1 MPIVHYA
8 LKANSFLMM
17 GTSESIG
24 NFSDLFVPVDKKS
37 KIYVRQVARQ
47 QQEIVRREG
56 LQVKTLDGVKTIAIE
71 VIPLKIGADGKPYLL
86 VLFQEFALAAST
98 ESIAMAPA
106 RQSEKGKQTAL
117 EQENSRLKQEL
128 ATTREYLESIIEEQ
142 ESTNQALQV
151 ANEEILSSNEEL
163 QSTNEELETSQEE
176 LQATNE
182 ELHTSNEELNNRNSE
197 LNQINNDLQNLLSS
211 INIPILMLDGELR
224 IRRFTNLA
232 QQICNLIPTD
242 LGRPFSDI
250 QPNIAIPDLAASIQT
265 VIDTLTIVERE
276 VQDRAGHWYSLRI
289 RPYRTSD
296 NRIDGVTIW
305 LIDIDTLKQTA
316 AIWW

>member
-128 ATTREYLESIIEEQ
+128 ATTREYLVSLLFFWV
-142 ESTNQALQV
+142 SLLRALPHPLLV
-151 ANEEILSSNEEL
+151 LLPLNLVLGIFSSL
-163 QSTNEELETSQEE
+163 P
-176 LQATNE
+176 
-182 ELHTSNEELNNRNSE
+182 H
-197 LNQINNDLQNLLSS
+197 
-211 INIPILMLDGELR
+211 
-224 IRRFTNLA
+224 
-232 QQICNLIPTD
+232 
-242 LGRPFSDI
+242 
-250 QPNIAIPDLAASIQT
+250 
-265 VIDTLTIVERE
+265 
-276 VQDRAGHWYSLRI
+276 
-289 RPYRTSD
+289 
-296 NRIDGVTIW
+296 
-305 LIDIDTLKQTA
+305 
-316 AIWW
+316 